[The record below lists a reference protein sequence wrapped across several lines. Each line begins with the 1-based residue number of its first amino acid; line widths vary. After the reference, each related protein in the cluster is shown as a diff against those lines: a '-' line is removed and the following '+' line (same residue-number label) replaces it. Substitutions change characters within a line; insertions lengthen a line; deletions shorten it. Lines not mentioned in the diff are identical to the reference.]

1 MTANIDWTSR
11 AGRIVRSLG
20 AVGLAVCL
28 GTFSLACGNTVQ
40 GVKEDT
46 ARVAEK
52 VAGAAD
58 TVDVKSALIAD
69 ERIDTANLNVDTN
82 TDTNTVVLKGTVP
95 TAEQKQIAE
104 QIARAQ
110 AKGYRI
116 VNQLVV
122 SPAR

>member
-1 MTANIDWTSR
+1 MALTITWNTHHAAARRGMHLALALGLSV
-11 AGRIVRSLG
+11 AGI
-20 AVGLAVCL
+20 
-28 GTFSLACGNTVQ
+28 ACGNTIQ
-40 GVKEDT
+40 GAKQDT

-69 ERIDTANLNVDTN
+69 KRVDTSNLNVDTN
-82 TDTNTVVLKGTVP
+82 TDANTVVLKGTVP
-95 TAEQKQIAE
+95 TAEQKRIAE
-104 QIARAQ
+104 QIASEQ

-122 SPAR
+122 APAP